1 MVEYLATMETEHQ
14 TYEEAVFLNTELRET
29 NATANYT
36 IDPATDE
43 DQVIRTR
50 GGDEAKQ
57 LGVAKLM
64 QVTRGDVVDMQ
75 AFAYHFGGYSDNGAI
90 NNTALLATLASSIL
104 GAVPPGLET
113 ELPQQ

>member
-1 MVEYLATMETEHQ
+1 METEHQ